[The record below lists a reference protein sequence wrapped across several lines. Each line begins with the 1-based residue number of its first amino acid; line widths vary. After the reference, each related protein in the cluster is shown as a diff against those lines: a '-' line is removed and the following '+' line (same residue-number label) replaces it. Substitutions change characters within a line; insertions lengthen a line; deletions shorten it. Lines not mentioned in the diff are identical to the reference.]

1 MGQHKKEF
9 FNGKI
14 GIWPFV
20 KREAVKR
27 RSANRNAGTIVTKAI
42 SSVTK
47 EETRKMFI
55 EKLLPAIKEK
65 FPESTSSIMIKFFK
79 LRAHNNTTRQRQ
91 TPSFGN
97 R

>member
-1 MGQHKKEF
+1 
-9 FNGKI
+9 
-14 GIWPFV
+14 
-20 KREAVKR
+20 
-27 RSANRNAGTIVTKAI
+27 
-42 SSVTK
+42 
-47 EETRKMFI
+47 MFI